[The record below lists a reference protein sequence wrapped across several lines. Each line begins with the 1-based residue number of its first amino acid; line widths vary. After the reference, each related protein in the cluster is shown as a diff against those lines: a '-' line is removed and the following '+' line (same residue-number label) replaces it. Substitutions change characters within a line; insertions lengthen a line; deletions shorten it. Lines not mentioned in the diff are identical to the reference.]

1 MSFLLF
7 AVAAVGAA
15 AQPAAPPR
23 PSLPPAPPPVRA
35 DAATLQAATA
45 LITQLGLK
53 AQLQKQMA
61 ATVSQMKSGVVVR
74 SMLAQQPGFIP
85 AYQANKAKF
94 DAALQKAGAIQ
105 ATVAQGVINQNLNS
119 LVTAARDAYARQYTA
134 AELNALIAFYRS
146 PAGQALQKKQGAVQN
161 EIGLQTARLI
171 GAKIDVAMQA
181 NASKLRDALASLN
194 SAPPPGAK

>member
-53 AQLQKQMA
+53 TQLQAQMANTVKQMR
-61 ATVSQMKSGVVVR
+61 SGVVVR
-74 SMLAQQPGFIP
+74 SMLAQQPGF
-85 AYQANKAKF
+85 
-94 DAALQKAGAIQ
+94 
-105 ATVAQGVINQNLNS
+105 
-119 LVTAARDAYARQYTA
+119 
-134 AELNALIAFYRS
+134 
-146 PAGQALQKKQGAVQN
+146 
-161 EIGLQTARLI
+161 
-171 GAKIDVAMQA
+171 
-181 NASKLRDALASLN
+181 
-194 SAPPPGAK
+194 